1 MQADAYS
8 NTRNKTDVITHI
20 SNLHSQWKMN
30 NIEINIAQLKSF
42 Q

>member
-1 MQADAYS
+1 MQVDTHS
-8 NTRNKTDVITHI
+8 NTRYNIDVITHI

-30 NIEINIAQLKSF
+30 NIEIDIVQLKII

>member
-1 MQADAYS
+1 MQDAHS
-8 NTRNKTDVITHI
+8 NTRNEIDAITHI

-30 NIEINIAQLKSF
+30 NIEIDIVQLKSF

>member
-1 MQADAYS
+1 MQTDAHS
-8 NTRNKTDVITHI
+8 NTRNKIDVITHI

-30 NIEINIAQLKSF
+30 NIEIDIVQLKIF